1 MTTGTQSNKPALE
14 EEYTEAEYAEAEAEN
29 DGVEW
34 SDEDL
39 DGPQGVVAPLNTI
52 AVEDVEASANAF
64 DAWLRKNSN
73 DIITLPR
80 LTAAAGVVPVLGNIM
95 ALVDAVG
102 DIIKL
107 SDSQKRQFTDW
118 VSLGINLFGVI
129 PAPGTAAARMSLRPA
144 LFLVQKEVARQAK
157 AGLGDAIISVLAA
170 HLNENIAGDIGQFAE
185 AAQARLQE
193 LLKSA
198 GGKAEEIIK
207 SIAQGLES
215 LTKPENAEAA
225 FVKADQLWAS
235 AQGKILD
242 DPTAAI
248 EDAWGALCSFWGGS
262 KTKAQNAA
270 KGFIPPE
277 AKRLM
282 LGGASRLNTLAP
294 EVNQGI
300 QSVGD
305 ENNTASIATL
315 LTQLSVA
322 VLLWRQRKG
331 YAIGANIRP
340 AVANKARQISR
351 SMRLAR
357 IRRQRR
363 ARQNANRDKN
373 CACMAT
379 GNSISFAMGTE
390 SFTHTDFSLP
400 GPFPLHWSRTYCSN
414 LAAYDKGV
422 MGARWINEF
431 TTRFDIKKAGAD
443 REALRY
449 HAADGRTHEYPLPQI
464 GKFHYDPI
472 ENVTLVRVSE
482 TELTLAQG
490 YERRAT
496 YQRDGRRFRLAD
508 IRLRGGARVALH
520 YQHRVGGRSVLSDLI
535 TYQDEDFHTHVGT
548 QLDAHGRIAA
558 LWLIAGDE
566 LQRQLAH
573 YQYDD
578 YGDQVQAQDEHQGQ
592 WNYQYQHHLITRYT
606 DRTGRGMNLEW
617 NGTGPMARAV
627 REWADDGSFDTR
639 LRWHPEI
646 RLTYVT
652 DALGQVTEHYY
663 DILGYTYRIV
673 HPDGLSEWFY
683 RDDAK
688 NIVTHIHTDGN
699 TDSYAYDE
707 RGNLLEHTRPDGTSV
722 HYAYDDRDQPFKI
735 RDAEGGLWQRDYNP
749 RGYLTETID
758 PLGNK
763 TEYAC
768 DTAGNPVTIQDAR
781 GGQKQLAYNAAGQ
794 ITQYTDCSGKTSVWA
809 YDGLGQLAEFTDAAG
824 NTTRYAYEA
833 GQLACI
839 THPDQTEEH
848 FERDAEG
855 RLLAHTDALGRRTHW
870 SYTAAGLIAQRQD
883 AAGRTL
889 HYQWDKLGQL
899 TSLANEN
906 DRQARF
912 VYDPVGR
919 LLEQRGFDDQ
929 ATRYHYDPA
938 SGTLLSTQD
947 GDRVIEL
954 KFDAMGRVALR
965 HARPYAARPGSP
977 VGAGVS
983 AETGVPAKAGVP
995 TNAGVLAKANVP
1007 AKASL
1012 QAEAAGS
1019 QTERYAYDGN
1029 GRLILAEN
1037 SASRLQWFYDAAG
1050 NLMREHQ
1057 HYSNLPSPVTAVWKH
1072 EYNELNQRIA
1082 TLRPDGHRVSWLT
1095 YGSGHVHGM
1104 MFDEHELASFE
1115 RDDLHREV
1123 ERHQGNRLVQTQS
1136 WDAMGRLREQSVG
1149 RMPGTADG
1157 SRHGLPGTPGTPGTP
1172 GMEAGSAHAGRP
1184 QRLLQ
1189 RGYRYDAAGQLEAI
1203 QDSRRGPLA
1212 YRYDP
1217 VGRLLEA
1224 TSSLGRETFA
1234 FDPASNLL
1242 DPTSAGATEST
1253 LSMAGPVYTYRQRSA
1268 RLENLLREYAG
1279 THYQYDARGNLIDK
1293 LHNGKRSHFEW
1304 DLFNRLTGYS
1314 NDALRVSYQYDAL
1327 GRRLM
1332 KQSEAHWQER
1342 PGMTHAQRQEEKA
1355 RLNRALG
1362 CGATLYGWDGDTLA
1376 WEGRDDQ
1383 TTHYLYEPGSFV
1395 PLAQAISRKP
1405 VLLHQQPVYAGGYDI
1420 DQDPL
1425 WTTSPEP
1432 DGVDALAWY
1441 QCDHLGT
1448 PQELTDA
1455 DGEIVWSAQYKAWGV
1470 AKEAISSA
1478 ARSAGIRNP
1487 IRFQGQYLDHETGLH
1502 YNRHRYYDPE
1512 IGRFIAKDPIGF
1524 AGGLN
1529 VYQYADNPVGWVD
1542 PLGLTG
1548 EDVYRAMK
1556 TGVDGLPIVE
1566 PTARGLGARP
1576 GVDIP
1581 VDSNGM
1587 VHPGTGGISV
1597 APGSAANLPPHRRPE
1612 SLGGTGKDCACVL
1625 KTANLPKTLKY
1636 VQDGATHGTIQP
1648 SISMTLPDYQ
1658 AALGSTRDK
1667 WVKQ

>member
-1 MTTGTQSNKPALE
+1 MTTGMQNKPPME
-14 EEYTEAEYAEAEAEN
+14 EEYTEAEYQEAEAEN
-29 DGVEW
+29 DGIEW

-39 DGPQGVVAPLNTI
+39 DGPQGVVAPINTI
-52 AVEDVEASANAF
+52 AVEDVKAGANAF
-64 DAWLRKNSN
+64 DAWLRKNSDN
-73 DIITLPR
+73 VITLPR

-144 LFLVQKEVARQAK
+144 LFLVQKEIARQAK
-157 AGLGDAIISVLAA
+157 AGLGNAIISVLAA
-170 HLNENIAGDIGQFAE
+170 HLSENIAGDIEQFAE
-185 AAQARLQE
+185 AAQARLQQ
-193 LLKSA
+193 LLKDA
-198 GGKAEEIIK
+198 GAKAEEIIK
-207 SIAQGLES
+207 SIAQALES

-225 FVKADQLWAS
+225 FAKADKLWAS

-270 KGFIPPE
+270 KGFIPPS

-282 LGGASRLNTLAP
+282 LDGANRLNKLAP
-294 EVNQGI
+294 EVNQGL

-305 ENNTASIATL
+305 ESNMASIATL

-331 YAIGANIRP
+331 YAIGANVRP
-340 AVANKARQISR
+340 AVANKARQITR

-363 ARQNANRDKN
+363 ARQNANKDKN
-373 CACMAT
+373 GACPAT
-379 GNSISFAMGTE
+379 CNSISFAMGTE

-400 GPFPLHWSRTYCSN
+400 GPFPLTWSRTYYSN
-414 LAAYDKGV
+414 LAAYDNSAL
-422 MGARWINEF
+422 GARWINEF

-443 REALRY
+443 REELRY
-449 HAADGRTHEYPLPQI
+449 HAADGRTHEFPLPLI

-472 ENVTLVRVSE
+472 ENLTLVRVSE

-496 YQRDGRRFRLAD
+496 YQRDGRRFRLVE
-508 IRLRGGARVALH
+508 IRLRGGARVTLH
-520 YQHRVGGRSVLSDLI
+520 YQHAVGQHRVLSDLI
-535 TYQDEDFHTHVGT
+535 TYQDEEIHTHVGT
-548 QLDAHGRIAA
+548 QLDAQGRLSA
-558 LWLIAGDE
+558 LWLIADGA
-566 LQRQLAH
+566 LRRQLSH
-573 YQYDD
+573 YQYDEQ
-578 YGDQVQAQDEHQGQ
+578 GDLVQARDEHAGQ
-592 WNYQYQHHLITRYT
+592 WSYQYQHHLITRYT

-673 HPDGLSEWFY
+673 HPDGLSEWLY
-683 RDDAK
+683 RDEAK
-688 NIVTHIHTDGN
+688 NVVTHIHTDGN

-707 RGNLLEHTRPDGTSV
+707 RSNLLEHMRPDGSTV
-722 HYAYDDRDQPFKI
+722 HYAYDDRDQLFKI

-763 TEYAC
+763 TEYAY
-768 DTAGNPVTIQDAR
+768 DNAGNPVAIQDAR
-781 GGQKQLAYNAAGQ
+781 GGQKQLAYDAAGR
-794 ITQYTDCSGKTSVWA
+794 ITRYTDCSGKTSAWA
-809 YDGLGQLAEFTDAAG
+809 YDELGQLNAFTDAAG
-824 NTTRYAYEA
+824 NTTCYAYTA
-833 GQLACI
+833 GQLVSI
-839 THPDQTEEH
+839 THPDQTAEH

-855 RLLAHTDALGRRTHW
+855 RLLAHTDALGRRTQW
-870 SYTAAGLIAQRQD
+870 RYTTAGLIAQRSD

-899 TSLANEN
+899 TALANEN

-929 ATRYHYDPA
+929 ATRYQYDPA

-954 KFDAMGRVALR
+954 KFDAMGRVAQR
-965 HARPYAARPGSP
+965 HARPYAA
-977 VGAGVS
+977 ATTTHT
-983 AETGVPAKAGVP
+983 ATAFA
-995 TNAGVLAKANVP
+995 
-1007 AKASL
+1007 
-1012 QAEAAGS
+1012 QATEA

-1037 SASRLQWFYDAAG
+1037 PASRLQWFYDAAG
-1050 NLMREHQ
+1050 NLTREHQ
-1057 HYSNLPSPVTAVWKH
+1057 HYQCLPAPVTAVWKH
-1072 EYNELNQRIA
+1072 EYNELNLRVA

-1104 MFDEHELASFE
+1104 MFDEHELVSFE
-1115 RDDLHREV
+1115 RDDLHREI
-1123 ERHQGNRLVQTQS
+1123 ERHQGNRVVQTQS
-1136 WDAMGRLREQSVG
+1136 WDAMGRLSEQGVA
-1149 RMPGTADG
+1149 RMPGM
-1157 SRHGLPGTPGTPGTP
+1157 PGTPGTG
-1172 GMEAGSAHAGRP
+1172 AGVGGSP

-1189 RGYRYDAAGQLEAI
+1189 RAYRYDAAGQLEAI

-1224 TSSLGRETFA
+1224 ISSLGKETFA

-1242 DPTSAGATEST
+1242 DPTSAQVIEST
-1253 LSMAGPVYTYRQRSA
+1253 LGMAGPVYTYRHRSA
-1268 RLENLLREYAG
+1268 RLDNLLREYAG
-1279 THYQYDARGNLIDK
+1279 THYQYDARGNLIEK
-1293 LHNGKRSHFEW
+1293 LQNGKRSRFEW
-1304 DLFNRLTGYS
+1304 DLFNRLTGYR
-1314 NDALRVSYQYDAL
+1314 NETLRVSYQYDAL

-1332 KQSEAHWQER
+1332 KQSEAHWRER
-1342 PGMTHAQRQEEKA
+1342 PGMTPMQGQEEKT
-1355 RLNRALG
+1355 RLNRTLG
-1362 CGATLYGWDGDTLA
+1362 CGATLYGWDGDNLA

-1395 PLAQAISRKP
+1395 PLAQAISKKP

-1432 DGVDALAWY
+1432 DAVDALAWY

-1448 PQELTDA
+1448 PQELTDTQ
-1455 DGEIVWSAQYKAWGV
+1455 GEIVWSAQYKAWGV
-1470 AKEAISSA
+1470 AKEAISTA
-1478 ARSAGIRNP
+1478 AQAAGIRNP
-1487 IRFQGQYLDHETGLH
+1487 IRFQGQYWDHETGLH

-1529 VYQYADNPVGWVD
+1529 VYQYADNPVGWID
-1542 PLGLTG
+1542 PLGL
-1548 EDVYRAMK
+1548 
-1556 TGVDGLPIVE
+1556 
-1566 PTARGLGARP
+1566 
-1576 GVDIP
+1576 
-1581 VDSNGM
+1581 N
-1587 VHPGTGGISV
+1587 
-1597 APGSAANLPPHRRPE
+1597 
-1612 SLGGTGKDCACVL
+1612 KDCCSCLYRGVSA
-1625 KTANLPKTLKY
+1625 KHP
-1636 VQDGATHGTIQP
+1636 
-1648 SISMTLPDYQ
+1648 
-1658 AALGSTRDK
+1658 ALGDAKRGVVKPANPDSTITPEQHAAGGMTGDSPYVSWTPDK
-1667 WVKQ
+1667 KLALSHANKDGPGGVLLEVSAGPAPAGASWQWGWTHINDWGEPEMLQTGTRTDARVSREGCK